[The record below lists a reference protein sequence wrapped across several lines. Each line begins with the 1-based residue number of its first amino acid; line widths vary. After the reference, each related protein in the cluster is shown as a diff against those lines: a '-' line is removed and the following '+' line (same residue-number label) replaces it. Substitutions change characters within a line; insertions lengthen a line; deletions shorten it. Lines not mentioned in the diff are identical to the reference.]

1 MLTKLKIGDLVSY
14 VGIPAS
20 VLTGIIV
27 GISEINGRA
36 KVFWP
41 KHNVY
46 KRPELR
52 KLCLVMRSMDL
63 HKFKH
68 SDVEE
73 AVATFLNW
81 TEPPCRIIT
90 GHSEKMKNIVRKIVT
105 DYGYECYPE
114 SALNDGALIIVEDL
128 PK

>member
-1 MLTKLKIGDLVSY
+1 MLSKIKVGDLVSY
-14 VGIPAS
+14 AGIPAS
-20 VLTGIIV
+20 ISTGIVVSID
-27 GISEINGRA
+27 ELRGRA
-36 KVFWP
+36 KVFWI
-41 KHNVY
+41 KYDEY
-46 KRPELR
+46 KNPELD
-52 KLCLVMRSMDL
+52 KLCLVMKSMDL
-63 HKFKH
+63 HKIKH
-68 SDVEE
+68 SDAEN

-90 GHSEKMKNIVRKIVT
+90 GHSKKMKNIVRKIVT